1 MILTRMF
8 ITMMTRMMMMM
19 MRVLL
24 NKMMN
29 PRHSLDLIRQR
40 LFYLDKKCQG
50 ASVKNEE
57 NNEEKTRI
65 SE

>member
-1 MILTRMF
+1 
-8 ITMMTRMMMMM
+8 
-19 MRVLL
+19 
-24 NKMMN
+24 MMN